1 MTKQRIL
8 GMVWVLAAA
17 ALLVLASCTQ
27 LSGQGKKGGTFVLG
41 LVAEP
46 TSLDSAQLTH
56 VVLLR

>member
-8 GMVWVLAAA
+8 GMVWALAAG

-27 LSGQGKKGGTFVLG
+27 LPGQGKKGGTFVLG

-46 TSLDSAQLTH
+46 TSLDPEPW
-56 VVLLR
+56 